1 MSKGMSSLIVLFLV
15 LILTAFFFFSP
26 NLFPQ
31 QSGSDPGIVKEL
43 QTRRFMS
50 LGNSIAHAAFVEDA
64 IIMGE
69 EVNLTEIITRVK
81 KDEPE
86 VEFIHFTDAKNTVL
100 VSNNPELVGKVYNSN
115 VSAEEG
121 SSSVVER
128 NGSLEG
134 AFSIQIGKTKVGV
147 LYIGAK
153 PRASSATLSAS
164 GNPITIVAGV
174 IVAFIV
180 FVVTLISKR
189 NTKAKLIDEMNK
201 RQEEIFSPKI
211 EALKNAQK
219 DAQDKLGIVKEDLE
233 NRQIELQRFNEEYE
247 ARKREAESNPL
258 VQSIEK
264 LKANEGTLLKRIGE
278 LKEEES
284 QLNTEISLLSQK
296 REEVLGALEAEK
308 KEERTL
314 HEKLDLI
321 KKKILH
327 LETPGK

>member
-1 MSKGMSSLIVLFLV
+1 MSKGGTSLIVLFLV

-31 QSGSDPGIVKEL
+31 QSGHDSGIVKEL
-43 QTRRFMS
+43 QAKRFTS

-69 EVNLTEIITRVK
+69 EANLTEIITRVK

-86 VEFIHFTDAKNTVL
+86 VEFIHFTDTNNKIL
-100 VSNNPELVGKVYNSN
+100 VSSNPEMVGKTYDAN
-115 VSAEEG
+115 VSADDG
-121 SSSVVER
+121 SSSVAER

-134 AFSIQIGKTKVGV
+134 AFSIQIGKTKVGA

-153 PRASSATLSAS
+153 PRVSSGTLSAS
-164 GNPITIVAGV
+164 GNPVTIVAGV

-180 FVVTLISKR
+180 FLVTLISKR

-211 EALKNAQK
+211 EALKNAQN
-219 DAQDKLGIVKEDLE
+219 DAQSRLGVVKEDLE
-233 NRQIELQRFNEEYE
+233 KTQIELREFNEEYE

-264 LKANEGTLLKRIGE
+264 LKADEDALMKRIGE

-284 QLNTEISLLSQK
+284 QLNTEIGLLSQK
-296 REEVLGALEAEK
+296 REEVLAALEAEK

-321 KKKILH
+321 KRKILH